1 MRQGIHRQ
9 EMLDFLRDFKQ
20 YAWSIPTLDRRLRHF
35 KITYTDTDISVD
47 EVKDAVAQELRGP
60 GKLLGYRAMQK
71 KVRHGL
77 YVPRDLGHSVMYD
90 LHPEGLEG
98 RAVEAKR
105 KKPKGRFTTKG
116 PNLVHSVDGYD
127 KMMGYQ
133 NSTFP
138 LAIYGCLD
146 TAS

>member
-1 MRQGIHRQ
+1 
-9 EMLDFLRDFKQ
+9 MLDFLQLDFKQ

-77 YVPRDLGHSVMYD
+77 NVPRDLVHSVMYEKNLND
-90 LHPEGLEG
+90 GSQQKARIGYILSM
-98 RAVEAKR
+98 A
-105 KKPKGRFTTKG
+105 TTR
-116 PNLVHSVDGYD
+116 
-127 KMMGYQ
+127 
-133 NSTFP
+133 
-138 LAIYGCLD
+138 
-146 TAS
+146 